1 MSSRAEV
8 VRRQLE
14 LQQPTA
20 PAASDEVVTWEC
32 SVCTLVNEADAP
44 ECAACGSVPAGEEPL
59 RDEPA
64 APTPGRSSENG
75 DPTLPSP
82 RSPRLPTDLPPAAT
96 PRPPRPESV
105 RRASALAL
113 AAESDSVV
121 FVSNPAGRTAAEEG
135 DEESESKEEW
145 ATPTDGCACCPEPGG
160 WRLCCYASFCAPCAV
175 AEIAHAIKRS
185 RVLWGGAAALTQ
197 YSGFVGAEA
206 VNLATRAGA
215 FTELITEITASV
227 SSIGAAVCIILYC
240 TLIGQLRAAHAKAR
254 GFDEGEGACWQ
265 PLCCSLCML
274 TQQVNHERLL
284 ASASRNGEPKDFAA
298 VRGRRHE
305 RVSAVG
311 SSVNRFSSMI

>member
-14 LQQPTA
+14 LQQPAA
-20 PAASDEVVTWEC
+20 PAASDEVPTWEC
-32 SVCTLVNEADAP
+32 AVCTLVNEAEAP
-44 ECAACGSVPAGEEPL
+44 ECAACGSVPPGEEPL

-64 APTPGRSSENG
+64 AQTPGRAPDG

-82 RSPRLPTDLPPAAT
+82 RSPRLPTDLPPAAN
-96 PRPPRPESV
+96 PRPPRSGSGL
-105 RRASALAL
+105 RANALSQ
-113 AAESDSVV
+113 AAESDSVI
-121 FVSNPAGRTAAEEG
+121 FVSNPAGRTAEG
-135 DEESESKEEW
+135 EGSDDDEAKEGW

-175 AEIAHAIKRS
+175 AEVAHAIKRS
-185 RVLWGGAAALTQ
+185 RVLWGGAAAITQ

-215 FTELITEITASV
+215 FSELITEITASV

-254 GFDEGEGACWQ
+254 GFDEGEVACWQ

-284 ASASRNGEPKDFAA
+284 QASNNGEPKDFAA

-311 SSVNRFSSMI
+311 SSVNRFSSML